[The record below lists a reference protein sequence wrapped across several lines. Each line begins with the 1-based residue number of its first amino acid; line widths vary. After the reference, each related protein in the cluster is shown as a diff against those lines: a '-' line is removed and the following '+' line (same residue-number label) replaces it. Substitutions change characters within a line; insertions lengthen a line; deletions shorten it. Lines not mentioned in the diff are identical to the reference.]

1 MPFDDV
7 VMLSQKGDALTWS
20 DFEQYQGREVG
31 SGLYIMRYDID
42 KLFDVPVGGVP
53 EETPMYI
60 DLRVHNEAVD
70 SIDIRAEDV
79 SAFIAAHRNDVP
91 KVNGIVDAL
100 NKSEYQPYTCDGLP
114 EYKLMAQCIL

>member
-7 VMLSQKGDALTWS
+7 VMLSQKEEALTWS

-91 KVNGIVDAL
+91 VVR
-100 NKSEYQPYTCDGLP
+100 
-114 EYKLMAQCIL
+114 